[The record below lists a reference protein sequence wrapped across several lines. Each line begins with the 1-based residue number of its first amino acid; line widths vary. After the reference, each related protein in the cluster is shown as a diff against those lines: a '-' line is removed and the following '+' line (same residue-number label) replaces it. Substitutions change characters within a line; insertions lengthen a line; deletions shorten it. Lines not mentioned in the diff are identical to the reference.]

1 MWSIKTMMR
10 SMRSVRCERNSEK
23 RRLRLENLTSMCWC
37 FSVVGPVLS
46 LGSRQVSAL
55 PFRPLAAAAVEIML
69 FERVV
74 IVVGLLLTGSVVVV
88 D

>member
-1 MWSIKTMMR
+1 MR

-23 RRLRLENLTSMCWC
+23 RRLRLENLMSMYWY
-37 FSVVGPVLS
+37 FSVVDFRPVLS
-46 LGSRQVSAL
+46 LVSTL
-55 PFRPLAAAAVEIML
+55 PFRPLVAVEIML

-74 IVVGLLLTGSVVVV
+74 IVGLLLTGSVVVV